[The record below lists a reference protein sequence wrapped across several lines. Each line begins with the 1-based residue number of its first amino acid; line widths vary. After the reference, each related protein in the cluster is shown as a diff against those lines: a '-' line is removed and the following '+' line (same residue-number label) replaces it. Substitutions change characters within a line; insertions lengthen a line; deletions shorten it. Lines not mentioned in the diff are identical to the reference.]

1 MKFLLSLAVL
11 VMAFGTV
18 MAQENNRTQAPS
30 TPGASQPKKGRR
42 ILSDNT
48 WPRNQYTGPGGGL
61 YTGPGGGMY
70 TGPGGGA
77 YTGPGGG
84 MYTGPGGGMYTGP
97 GGGLYTGPGGGLYTG
112 PGGGLYTG
120 PGGGLYTGPGGGLYS
135 GPGGGMYTGPGEP
148 YRSNIPPWPV
158 FIDYLEKHGMQDL
171 AKLIRSYLG

>member
-1 MKFLLSLAVL
+1 MKPESKPFSLIRLSAWVVLLL
-11 VMAFGTV
+11 VA
-18 MAQENNRTQAPS
+18 
-30 TPGASQPKKGRR
+30 
-42 ILSDNT
+42 LSSAYAADKVT
-48 WPRNQYTGPGGGL
+48 WPRDQYSGPGGGA

-84 MYTGPGGGMYTGP
+84 MYSGPGGGLYTGP

-135 GPGGGMYTGPGEP
+135 GPGGGLYTGACDKP
-148 YRSNIPPWPV
+148 YQSNIPPWPV
-158 FIDYLEKHGMQDL
+158 LIEYLEKNKMKDT
-171 AKLIRSYLG
+171 ADLIRSKIAESKKQKPAGTK